1 MFKHILVPTDGSA
14 LSLSN
19 VARAATYAKESG
31 ARITLFYAQPEAPSA
46 YAGMGAVSNAHLTQE
61 LQTRLDEAATEIL
74 DAAEQRVHEAGAT
87 CQRVVRIGS
96 QPYELIMAA
105 ADAHGCDL
113 IFMASHGRSGVSALL
128 LGSETQKVLA
138 HSKIPVLVYR

>member
-1 MFKHILVPTDGSA
+1 MFKHILVPTDGSE
-14 LSLSN
+14 LSLGN
-19 VARAATYAKESG
+19 VVRAAAYAKETG

-46 YAGMGAVSNAHLTQE
+46 YAGMGAVSNAHLGQE

-74 DAAEQRVHEAGAT
+74 DAAEKQVLAAGAS
-87 CQRVVRIGS
+87 CQRVVRVGNK
-96 QPYELIMAA
+96 PYELIIAA
-105 ADAHGCDL
+105 ADEHGCDL

>member
-14 LSLSN
+14 LSMNS
-19 VARAATYAKESG
+19 VARAAAYAQETG
-31 ARITLFYAQPEAPSA
+31 ARITLFYAQPEAPSV
-46 YAGMGAVSNAHLTQE
+46 YAGLGAVSNTHLSQD

-74 DAAEQRVHEAGAT
+74 DAAEKVVHDAGAS
-87 CQRVVRIGS
+87 CQRVVRVGGK
-96 QPYELIMAA
+96 PYELIIAA
-105 ADAHGCDL
+105 ADANGCDL

-138 HSKIPVLVYR
+138 HSTIPVLVYR

>member
-1 MFKHILVPTDGSA
+1 MFKHILVPTDGSE
-14 LSLSN
+14 LSLRN
-19 VARAATYAKESG
+19 VARAASYARETG

-61 LQTRLDEAATEIL
+61 LQTRLDEAAQEIL
-74 DAAEQRVHEAGAT
+74 DAAQSVVREAGAS
-87 CQRVVRIGS
+87 CQRVVQVGS
-96 QPYELIMAA
+96 KPYELIIAA
-105 ADAHGCDL
+105 ADANGCDL